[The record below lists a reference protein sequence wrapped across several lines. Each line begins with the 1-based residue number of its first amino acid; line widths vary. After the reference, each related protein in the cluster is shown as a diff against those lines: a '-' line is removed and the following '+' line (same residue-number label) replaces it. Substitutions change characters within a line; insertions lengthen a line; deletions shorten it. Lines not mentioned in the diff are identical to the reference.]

1 MALKYPD
8 RLESNNP
15 SSYGIV
21 KSIEVSGHKTV
32 NTKQD
37 LLNLADA
44 ILSDSKTNSNN
55 DAIGQQ
61 WYVYSEN
68 CFYQLIDWTNRKSE
82 NGWRKVITD
91 ISLNNNLESHKS
103 NTNNPHQ
110 VTKSQIGLNNVT
122 NDAQVKRSEM
132 GVNNGVATL
141 DSSGK
146 IVTSQLPSFVDDVL
160 EFESKTNFPA
170 TGESGKIY
178 VSLDTNLTY
187 RWGGTEYVEI
197 SKSLA
202 LGETSSTA
210 YAGNK
215 GKDTTDKLNTHLENY
230 NNPHQVTKSQVGLG
244 NVNNTSDLNKPIST
258 ATQTELNKKVD
269 KTITVNGH
277 ALNSNVTITK
287 NDIGLGNVDNTSD
300 LEKPVSNAVQAALD
314 TKISEL
320 YLGYNHYPIDNSDYY
335 KVIQFNLEYFEA
347 NNLLCITDP
356 NHEIFAYCNLPL
368 ATTEGNGLFSRYD
381 YSKLNGIESGAQ
393 VNVQSDW
400 NATSGDSFIK
410 NKPTTLAGYGITDA
424 KIDNNGTITLGTVSI
439 EVMTNDEINAM
450 FV

>member
-68 CFYQLIDWTNRKSE
+68 CFYQLINWTNRKSE

-103 NTNNPHQ
+103 DTNNPHQ
-110 VTKSQIGLNNVT
+110 ITKSQIGLNNVT

-132 GVNNGVATL
+132 GANNGVATL

-146 IVTSQLPSFVDDVL
+146 VVTSQLPSFVDDVL
-160 EFESKTNFPA
+160 EFESKTNFPV

-230 NNPHQVTKSQVGLG
+230 ENPHQVTKAQIGLDK
-244 NVNNTSDLNKPIST
+244 VENTSDREKCISD
-258 ATQTELNKKVD
+258 AT
-269 KTITVNGH
+269 
-277 ALNSNVTITK
+277 
-287 NDIGLGNVDNTSD
+287 
-300 LEKPVSNAVQAALD
+300 QAALNK
-314 TKISEL
+314 KISEL
-320 YLGYNHYPIDNSDYY
+320 YLGYRRYPINNSDQYN
-335 KVIQFNLEYFEA
+335 VIQFNLEYYEA
-347 NNLLCITDP
+347 SNSLCITDH
-356 NHEIFAYCNLPL
+356 NREIFANCELPV
-368 ATTEGNGLFSRYD
+368 ATVNVDGLFSKTD
-381 YSKLNGIESGAQ
+381 KSKLDGIESGAQ
-393 VNVQSDW
+393 INVQSDW

>member
-21 KSIEVSGHKTV
+21 KSIEVAGHKTV

-132 GVNNGVATL
+132 GANNGVATL

-160 EFESKTNFPA
+160 EFESKTAFPA

-210 YAGNK
+210 YAGDK
-215 GKDTTDKLNTHLENY
+215 GKDTTDKLNTHLKNY
-230 NNPHQVTKSQVGLG
+230 KNPHQVTKAQ
-244 NVNNTSDLNKPIST
+244 
-258 ATQTELNKKVD
+258 
-269 KTITVNGH
+269 
-277 ALNSNVTITK
+277 
-287 NDIGLGNVDNTSD
+287 IGLGNVDNTSD
-300 LEKPVSNAVQAALD
+300 LEKPISNDVRDALNE
-314 TKISEL
+314 KISEL
-320 YLGYNHYPIDNSDYY
+320 YLGYRYYPINNSNNVINFRLDYLTSSHFII
-335 KVIQFNLEYFEA
+335 IQ
-347 NNLLCITDP
+347 DP
-356 NHEIFAYCNLPL
+356 NYEDIANCELPV
-368 ATTEGNGLFSRYD
+368 ATVNVDGLFSKTD
-381 YSKLNGIESGAQ
+381 KSKLDNIESGAQ

>member
-21 KSIEVSGHKTV
+21 KSIEVAGHKTV

-122 NDAQVKRSEM
+122 NDTQVKRSEM
-132 GVNNGVATL
+132 GANNGVATL

-160 EFESKTNFPA
+160 EFESKTAFPA

-210 YAGNK
+210 YAGDK

-230 NNPHQVTKSQVGLG
+230 NNPHQVTKAQ
-244 NVNNTSDLNKPIST
+244 
-258 ATQTELNKKVD
+258 
-269 KTITVNGH
+269 
-277 ALNSNVTITK
+277 
-287 NDIGLGNVDNTSD
+287 IGLGNVDNTSD
-300 LEKPVSNAVQAALD
+300 LEKPISNAVQTALD
-314 TKISEL
+314 EKLSEL
-320 YLGYNHYPIDNSDYY
+320 YLGYRYYPINNSNNVINFRLDYLTLSHFII
-335 KVIQFNLEYFEA
+335 IQ
-347 NNLLCITDP
+347 DP
-356 NHEIFAYCNLPL
+356 NYEDIASCELPV
-368 ATTEGNGLFSRYD
+368 ATVNVDGLFSKTD
-381 YSKLNGIESGAQ
+381 KSKLDNIESGAQ
-393 VNVQSDW
+393 VNTITGIKGSNESVYRIGNVNITKANIGLGNVNNTSDLDKPIST
-400 NATSGDSFIK
+400 ATQTALDK
-410 NKPTTLAGYGITDA
+410 KVNKSTTLAGYGITDA
-424 KIDNNGTITLGTVSI
+424 KINNNGTITLGTVSI
-439 EVMTNDEINAM
+439 EVMTNNEINAM

>member
-68 CFYQLIDWTNRKSE
+68 CFYQLIDWNNRKSE

-146 IVTSQLPSFVDDVL
+146 VVTSQLPSFVDDVL
-160 EFESKTNFPA
+160 EFESKTNFPV

-210 YAGNK
+210 YAGDK

-230 NNPHQVTKSQVGLG
+230 KNPHQVTKVQIGLG
-244 NVNNTSDLNKPIST
+244 NVNNTSDLEKPIS
-258 ATQTELNKKVD
+258 KDVK
-269 KTITVNGH
+269 
-277 ALNSNVTITK
+277 
-287 NDIGLGNVDNTSD
+287 
-300 LEKPVSNAVQAALD
+300 AALD
-314 TKISEL
+314 KKLSGF
-320 YLGYNHYPIDNSDYY
+320 YFGNDFIDNNSNSIQIIMNYRRDYRQ
-335 KVIQFNLEYFEA
+335 IIISNLDYFTIA
-347 NNLLCITDP
+347 SCQ
-356 NHEIFAYCNLPL
+356 LPL
-368 ATTEGNGLFSRYD
+368 ASTEEDGLFSRDD

-400 NATSGDSFIK
+400 TATSGDSFIK
-410 NKPTTLAGYGITDA
+410 NKPTTLAGYNITDA

-439 EVMTNDEINAM
+439 EVITNDEINAM

>member
-68 CFYQLIDWTNRKSE
+68 CFYQLIDWNNRKSE

-146 IVTSQLPSFVDDVL
+146 VVTSQLPSFVDDVL
-160 EFESKTNFPA
+160 EFESKTNFPV

-230 NNPHQVTKSQVGLG
+230 NNPHQVTKAQ
-244 NVNNTSDLNKPIST
+244 
-258 ATQTELNKKVD
+258 
-269 KTITVNGH
+269 
-277 ALNSNVTITK
+277 
-287 NDIGLGNVDNTSD
+287 IGLGNVDNTSD
-300 LEKPVSNAVQAALD
+300 LEKPISKYVKAALD
-314 TKISEL
+314 KKISTL
-320 YLGYNHYPIDNSDYY
+320 YLGWRHYPIDNSDQYN
-335 KVIQFNLEYFEA
+335 VIQFNLEYSKQSRMIG
-347 NNLLCITDP
+347 ITDP
-356 NHEIFAYCNLPL
+356 NYEIFTTCQLPL
-368 ATTEGNGLFSRYD
+368 ASTEEDGLFSRDD

-410 NKPTTLAGYGITDA
+410 NKPTTLAGYNITDA

>member
-68 CFYQLIDWTNRKSE
+68 CFYQLIDWNNRKSE

-146 IVTSQLPSFVDDVL
+146 VVTSQLPSFVDDVL
-160 EFESKTNFPA
+160 EFESKTNFPV

-210 YAGNK
+210 YAGDK

-230 NNPHQVTKSQVGLG
+230 KNPHQVTKVQIGLG
-244 NVNNTSDLNKPIST
+244 NVNNTSDLEKPIS
-258 ATQTELNKKVD
+258 NKVRD
-269 KTITVNGH
+269 
-277 ALNSNVTITK
+277 ALNEKLSTIYFNRYQITSSYNVMT
-287 NDIGLGNVDNTSD
+287 
-300 LEKPVSNAVQAALD
+300 
-314 TKISEL
+314 
-320 YLGYNHYPIDNSDYY
+320 
-335 KVIQFNLEYFEA
+335 FNLRFDT
-347 NNLLCITDP
+347 NPNMLSLNDP
-356 NHEIFAYCNLPL
+356 NNETLAACLLPI
-368 ATTEGNGLFSRYD
+368 ATTEGDGLFSRYD
-381 YSKLNGIESGAQ
+381 YSKLNRIESGAQ

-410 NKPTTLAGYGITDA
+410 NKPTTLAGYNITDA
-424 KIDNNGTITLGTVSI
+424 KIDNNGTIILGTVSI

>member
-68 CFYQLIDWTNRKSE
+68 CFYQLIDWNNRKSE

-132 GVNNGVATL
+132 GVSNGVATL

-146 IVTSQLPSFVDDVL
+146 VVTSQLPSFVDDVL
-160 EFESKTNFPA
+160 EFESKTNFPV

-230 NNPHQVTKSQVGLG
+230 NNPHQVTKAQ
-244 NVNNTSDLNKPIST
+244 
-258 ATQTELNKKVD
+258 
-269 KTITVNGH
+269 
-277 ALNSNVTITK
+277 
-287 NDIGLGNVDNTSD
+287 IGLGNVDNTSD
-300 LEKPVSNAVQAALD
+300 LEKPISNAVQAVLD
-314 TKISEL
+314 TKISNL
-320 YLGYNHYPIDNSDYY
+320 YLGWRRYPIDNSDQYN
-335 KVIQFNLEYFEA
+335 VIQFNLEYSKQSRMIG
-347 NNLLCITDP
+347 ITDP
-356 NHEIFAYCNLPL
+356 NYEIFTTCQLPL
-368 ATTEGNGLFSRYD
+368 ASTEEDGLFSRDD

-410 NKPTTLAGYGITDA
+410 NKPTTLAGYNITDA

>member
-68 CFYQLIDWTNRKSE
+68 CFYQLIDWNNRKSE

-146 IVTSQLPSFVDDVL
+146 VVTSQLPSFVDDVL
-160 EFESKTNFPA
+160 EFESKTNFPV

-210 YAGNK
+210 YAGDK

-230 NNPHQVTKSQVGLG
+230 TNPHQVTKVQIGLG
-244 NVNNTSDLNKPIST
+244 NVNNTSDLEKPIS
-258 ATQTELNKKVD
+258 
-269 KTITVNGH
+269 
-277 ALNSNVTITK
+277 
-287 NDIGLGNVDNTSD
+287 
-300 LEKPVSNAVQAALD
+300 NAVKAALD
-314 TKISEL
+314 KKLSGF
-320 YLGYNHYPIDNSDYY
+320 YFGNDFIDNYSNSIQIIMYYRRDYHQ
-335 KVIQFNLEYFEA
+335 IIISNLDYFTIA
-347 NNLLCITDP
+347 SCQ
-356 NHEIFAYCNLPL
+356 LPL
-368 ATTEGNGLFSRYD
+368 ASTEEDGLFSRDD

-410 NKPTTLAGYGITDA
+410 NKPTTLAGYNITDA